1 MQSLA
6 RAATPACRLTAATGG
21 SAAQQI
27 EKMSGSICNTVPAAI
42 LANSW
47 SILNKHTIKNYPSGA
62 HLPRIRP
69 LSIFFWEMCIFSLP
83 RPWAPLRRSVG
94 NTNQW
99 FAGSAVFWQGKLDIP
114 LRPAI

>member
-1 MQSLA
+1 
-6 RAATPACRLTAATGG
+6 
-21 SAAQQI
+21 
-27 EKMSGSICNTVPAAI
+27 MSGSICNTVPAAI

-47 SILNKHTIKNYPSGA
+47 SILNKQTIKNYPSGA

-69 LSIFFWEMCIFSLP
+69 LSIFFWEMCIFRLP
-83 RPWAPLRRSVG
+83 RPWAPLRRAVG

-114 LRPAI
+114 LKARHLNTAPQVTPGKANGAATFTMSYQ

>member
-1 MQSLA
+1 
-6 RAATPACRLTAATGG
+6 
-21 SAAQQI
+21 
-27 EKMSGSICNTVPAAI
+27 MSGSICNTVPAAI

-83 RPWAPLRRSVG
+83 RPWAPLRRSLG

-99 FAGSAVFWQGKLDIP
+99 FAGSAVFWQDKLDTP
-114 LRPAI
+114 LKARHLKTAPQVTPGKANGAATFTMSYQ